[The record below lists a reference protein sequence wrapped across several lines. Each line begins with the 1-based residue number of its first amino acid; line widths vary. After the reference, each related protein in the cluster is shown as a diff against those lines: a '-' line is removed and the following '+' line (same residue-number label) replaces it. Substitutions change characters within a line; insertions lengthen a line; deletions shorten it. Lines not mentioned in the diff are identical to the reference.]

1 MRTILDSA
9 ADAFGCTPLV
19 RLDRIA
25 SALGL
30 DGTIFA
36 ELGYLDPGDSKR
48 APIAELTSSNAGT
61 ELSIVCANKGYRFVA
76 AMHKGLYWTC
86 RKMAALGAE
95 VLLIYQM
102 PDSVPREVSRPYL
115 QPVGEKRNWD
125 GALGQSNGNLDGFGT
140 EPIQQCFT
148 VEPHEAAVLADQ
160 PVSRPVHPIQGKDYV
175 MTSVIARK
183 EGLFGWF
190 SRGANISAAFESL
203 KAPVQGQ
210 ICHETGML
218 SLCPVL
224 LRVNL
229 TFAQHTDC
237 SLFFDLDE
245 LIQSTLNPLHP
256 DWKATSR
263 GPQTDCLS
271 FQKWLSSEKWLP
283 IHNSHEWP
291 PPPQE
296 KTWRTFF
303 DCYLKKANHD

>member
-48 APIAELTSSNAGT
+48 AVLSTLKPGQPIAELTSSNAGT

-115 QPVGEKRNWD
+115 QPVGEK
-125 GALGQSNGNLDGFGT
+125 SNGNLDGFVDYVGLGGASAC
-140 EPIQQCFT
+140 QCFT

-203 KAPVQGQ
+203 KAPVQGLTASIV
-210 ICHETGML
+210 ICNSGQKYL
-218 SLCPVL
+218 ST
-224 LRVNL
+224 NL
-229 TFAQHTDC
+229 WADI
-237 SLFFDLDE
+237 S
-245 LIQSTLNPLHP
+245 
-256 DWKATSR
+256 
-263 GPQTDCLS
+263 
-271 FQKWLSSEKWLP
+271 
-283 IHNSHEWP
+283 
-291 PPPQE
+291 
-296 KTWRTFF
+296 
-303 DCYLKKANHD
+303 KK